1 MKSDQIQRWKRKQR
15 TEFKK
20 VPKTE
25 LLILPSAT
33 QNNPKMVFKFCK
45 PTIKPN
51 SMEVHPLTT
60 NLILHFLYHGCC
72 CFIPHFAYHH
82 TTGYGNP
89 SASNTTFPSIYH
101 SQFITTTI
109 TTSTPTIPLIQFITT
124 TTTFPTC
131 DLCELGNF
139 DPHSQCHIPF
149 SLCSLHKGEGQRGR
163 ARRHWECEW
172 EWEWDWEW
180 EWVRGRET
188 VGNINFNINSF

>member
-1 MKSDQIQRWKRKQR
+1 
-15 TEFKK
+15 
-20 VPKTE
+20 
-25 LLILPSAT
+25 
-33 QNNPKMVFKFCK
+33 MVFKFCK

-124 TTTFPTC
+124 TTTTTFPTC

-139 DPHSQCHIPF
+139 DPHSQCHTPF
-149 SLCSLHKGEGQRGR
+149 SLCSLHKGEGHRGR
-163 ARRHWECEW
+163 ARRHWEW

-188 VGNINFNINSF
+188 IGNINFDINSFLFSYLALVHFGWLCRILIMSFYYLLLVI